1 MGDKFILLENLRV
14 ALGCEYLSDLRF
26 EPYNSQA
33 KALLKNIDLS
43 KFSSWE
49 IYNTFDYIW
58 EELILCSSHIFI

>member
-14 ALGCEYLSDLRF
+14 ALGCEYISDLRF
-26 EPYNSQA
+26 EPYKSQA

-58 EELILCSSHIFI
+58 EEHK